1 MAKTKVLLVDDDI
14 DFLAIMKANLEASGY
29 EVFTGESGEE
39 TGPLID
45 EHTPDIVVMDLML
58 EHYDTGFVVCYEIKK
73 KRPSLPVIICSAVE
87 QEEGLAFDTA
97 TEEER
102 AWIKA
107 DAFLAKPIRYEQ
119 LLNRIKKLLN
129 K

>member
-29 EVFTGESGEE
+29 EVFTGETGEE

-119 LLNRIKKLLN
+119 LLNRIEKLLN

>member
-119 LLNRIKKLLN
+119 LQNRIEKLLN

>member
-119 LLNRIKKLLN
+119 LLNRIEKLLN

>member
-29 EVFTGESGEE
+29 EVFTGETGAE

-87 QEEGLAFDTA
+87 QEVGLVFDTA

-119 LLNRIKKLLN
+119 LLGRIEKLLN

>member
-1 MAKTKVLLVDDDI
+1 
-14 DFLAIMKANLEASGY
+14 
-29 EVFTGESGEE
+29 
-39 TGPLID
+39 
-45 EHTPDIVVMDLML
+45 MDLML

-87 QEEGLAFDTA
+87 QEVGLVFDTA